1 MKSVPEAVPRFPL
14 MRPIELEDKAL
25 LAGLFKKYPP
35 VISEFTFTNLFAWRH
50 AYNFNISSIDGVF
63 LVVSSKED
71 ALHVFDPL
79 GPFDTKEKTIK
90 KCSLTW
96 EDNRVLRFIRLP
108 EKTAGLFKKADG
120 LRLSED
126 RDDFDYVYLT
136 EDLIGL
142 KGRDFDGKRN
152 FIKRFKDNNS
162 FMYKKLLED
171 DVKECLSFQEEW
183 CMAKDCQHTQ
193 GLTKERQAMREML
206 DNFEYLGI
214 QGGMIEIDGKVEAV
228 ALGEPLDLET
238 FVVHVEKANGSFI
251 GIYQAINQLFC
262 NKEAGGYKYVN
273 REQDLGV
280 SGLRQAKESYH
291 PHHMVKKYTLVAD

>member
-1 MKSVPEAVPRFPL
+1 MKAVPEFPL

-50 AYNFNISSIDGVF
+50 AYNFNISSADGFF
-63 LVVSSKED
+63 LVVSLKED
-71 ALHVFDPL
+71 AFQVFDPL
-79 GPFDTKEKTIK
+79 GPFDTKEKIIR
-90 KCSLTW
+90 KCFLTCK
-96 EDNRVLRFIRLP
+96 DNKVLKFIRLP
-108 EKTAGLFKKADG
+108 EKTAQLFKKAGG

-152 FIKRFKDNNS
+152 FIKRFKDNYS

-183 CMAKDCQHTQ
+183 CLAKDCQHTQ

-206 DNFEYLGI
+206 GNFEYLGM

-228 ALGEPLDLET
+228 ALGEPLDPKT
-238 FVVHVEKANGSFI
+238 FVVHIEKANGSFI

-262 NKEAGGYKYVN
+262 HKEADGYKYVN